1 MNRVI
6 LVGRLVKDP
15 ELRRTNTDVPVVQFA
30 LAVNRTFTGN
40 NGERQADFINCVVW
54 RNQAENLAKYMRK
67 GSQIGVEGR
76 IQVRN
81 YEDAGGVKR
90 YVTEVICDNIHF
102 LESKGSRDGGYND
115 VNNYDIPSSQPSRSQ
130 GDPFSDLQT
139 GSQRSNNASNDVE
152 DPFANLKTSSGV
164 SDDDLPF

>member
-1 MNRVI
+1 MNKVI

-15 ELRRTNTDVPVVQFA
+15 ELRRTNTDIPVVQFA

-76 IQVRN
+76 LQVRT

-90 YVTEVICDNIHF
+90 YVTEVICDQIHF
-102 LESKGSRDGGYND
+102 LESKGSRDSGFND
-115 VNNYDIPSSQPSRSQ
+115 INSYDIPSQPTRSISN
-130 GDPFSDLQT
+130 DPFANLGGGYQDNRNSI
-139 GSQRSNNASNDVE
+139 DVE
-152 DPFANLKTSSGV
+152 DPFANLKTSSGI